1 MAGRLLPCRSTTRI
15 IRTKRG
21 ARLSASRRESRLS
34 VGHREIF
41 DQCRRRAVRENRT
54 AQHAIPIT
62 LPGVIH
68 SDQWPIRRALYHA
81 RPDYPKR
88 AAAPERHYQI
98 HQQAGRGGRKNQAAQ
113 SRPIHLRFPDGWSGS
128 FEIERDSDALDRHF
142 ARAED
147 DYYLGVNESPCT
159 ITETIIEPND
169 AISQYRYEGVLLK
182 LEDAGEWE
190 DTKSVKQK
198 LSFVA
203 SRRKKVS

>member
-1 MAGRLLPCRSTTRI
+1 MPING
-15 IRTKRG
+15 
-21 ARLSASRRESRLS
+21 LS
-34 VGHREIF
+34 VGR
-41 DQCRRRAVRENRT
+41 D
-54 AQHAIPIT
+54 IT
-62 LPGVIH
+62 LDLITPNGPLRLNVITKFT
-68 SDQWPIRRALYHA
+68 SKPDVVDEKIKPLNRA
-81 RPDYPKR
+81 
-88 AAAPERHYQI
+88 
-98 HQQAGRGGRKNQAAQ
+98 
-113 SRPIHLRFPDGWSGS
+113 PIHLRFPDGWSGS

>member
-1 MAGRLLPCRSTTRI
+1 MPVNG
-15 IRTKRG
+15 
-21 ARLSASRRESRLS
+21 LS
-34 VGHREIF
+34 VGR
-41 DQCRRRAVRENRT
+41 D
-54 AQHAIPIT
+54 IT
-62 LPGVIH
+62 LDLITPNGPLRLNGITKFT
-68 SDQWPIRRALYHA
+68 SK
-81 RPDYPKR
+81 PDVVDEKIKPLNR
-88 AAAPERHYQI
+88 AA
-98 HQQAGRGGRKNQAAQ
+98 
-113 SRPIHLRFPDGWSGS
+113 IHLRFPDGWSGS

-159 ITETIIEPND
+159 STETIIEPNH

-203 SRRKKVS
+203 SRRKKVSLTVPSKCPEPSCVRNHHV